1 MLSRCQRFDFKP
13 ISPESLT
20 ASLSAILDKEGV
32 PFEPSALPL
41 LVRASEGSLR
51 DALSLLD
58 TAIAYGEGKL
68 DEASVA
74 QLLGASSPV
83 HVRAFVEALLAR
95 DGGAALGAIDRAAEA
110 GEDLMGLCREVVE
123 VARRLLVLKAAP
135 SASLPDLTAAE
146 AAALRS
152 AAAPVSIDE
161 VIYLLRAFLDA
172 DAEMRRSPHPRVEL
186 EIAAVRATR
195 RPEPQMLD
203 TLLAKVEDALAQFRA
218 GAPAAAAAP
227 APRAAIVQDSL
238 LAPAPPTPGPAPS
251 PRPVA
256 AAATPVS
263 SPERGRPDPRSMR
276 EPPAPERVEPRREDP
291 VPGPTGDLEENWQR
305 VIAEVMKKKAL
316 VGSVLQGATPL
327 GVEAGVLM
335 LALTGNHFHR
345 DRLAEPGNRE
355 VINQAVQQLIPGARR
370 FEIDAGGGAGAGA
383 GGRARNHPAVQAA
396 LNVFQGEVVA
406 VRPRAPEEG
415 ESS

>member
-1 MLSRCQRFDFKP
+1 
-13 ISPESLT
+13 
-20 ASLSAILDKEGV
+20 
-32 PFEPSALPL
+32 
-41 LVRASEGSLR
+41 
-51 DALSLLD
+51 
-58 TAIAYGEGKL
+58 
-68 DEASVA
+68 
-74 QLLGASSPV
+74 
-83 HVRAFVEALLAR
+83 
-95 DGGAALGAIDRAAEA
+95 
-110 GEDLMGLCREVVE
+110 
-123 VARRLLVLKAAP
+123 
-135 SASLPDLTAAE
+135 
-146 AAALRS
+146 
-152 AAAPVSIDE
+152 
-161 VIYLLRAFLDA
+161 
-172 DAEMRRSPHPRVEL
+172 
-186 EIAAVRATR
+186 
-195 RPEPQMLD
+195 
-203 TLLAKVEDALAQFRA
+203 
-218 GAPAAAAAP
+218 
-227 APRAAIVQDSL
+227 
-238 LAPAPPTPGPAPS
+238 
-251 PRPVA
+251 
-256 AAATPVS
+256 
-263 SPERGRPDPRSMR
+263 MR

-291 VPGPTGDLEENWQR
+291 VPGPTGDLEEGWQR